1 MDGFQVLRLAVRFYH
16 RFSAVV
22 VAHGLGTEQGTPTE
36 PSAHWAHGV
45 CFVAAFFAVEHPLA
59 QDLLN

>member
-16 RFSAVV
+16 RFSV